1 MTKLYEEKL
10 AQISIA
16 CQSALSVPSPHA
28 GCCAHLLAFFCIV
41 FSHRRAYIRKTHAAL
56 NSFWLFNELA
66 ALFFAASRGSARD
79 RGPTTPNYLAREM
92 GSDTKVL

>member
-1 MTKLYEEKL
+1 MSERSLCSL
-10 AQISIA
+10 SACRMLRASPIA
-16 CQSALSVPSPHA
+16 L
-28 GCCAHLLAFFCIV
+28 FFCIV